1 LWGSESSLQPP
12 FRRLFEFERSS
23 HNMNE
28 KERQALL
35 DEFAASRTRLLGL
48 VEALTPE
55 QWRFHPA
62 AGRWSVGDCIE
73 HVTAVETRILR
84 AIGKQLERPPEP
96 EKRPQAEGK
105 DSLAKDWI
113 SDRTKRIEAPEPVRP
128 KGNWEDPN
136 QLLAEFL
143 AARERTIQFTS
154 ATNGDLRN
162 RFFPHIA
169 LGEIDCYQWL
179 VVLSLHAGR
188 HAQQIEEI
196 ESHPAFPPGA

>member
-1 LWGSESSLQPP
+1 
-12 FRRLFEFERSS
+12 
-23 HNMNE
+23 MNE

-128 KGNWEDPN
+128 KGN
-136 QLLAEFL
+136 
-143 AARERTIQFTS
+143 
-154 ATNGDLRN
+154 
-162 RFFPHIA
+162 
-169 LGEIDCYQWL
+169 
-179 VVLSLHAGR
+179 
-188 HAQQIEEI
+188 
-196 ESHPAFPPGA
+196 